1 MGKISIKKS
10 ELDKIIKEETLKFK
24 KAIALKGE
32 LKKIQ
37 NELDQLN
44 ECDVNEVQ
52 AGEVVK
58 SKGLPYE
65 GGQHKPKFATKNG
78 NPHLKMEDSEEEITD
93 TDADIDDVDTDSDSD
108 SISKADVLKA
118 IDDLK
123 MSLGIHGGEMAP
135 VGDDEAGE
143 ESSEE
148 GSEEGSE
155 EDSEGGNSEEGSE
168 EGDEIFEFEEEGKME
183 NAPAAP
189 AMEEVKEEG
198 AIQEDLE
205 EPIEGK
211 SVVQNADEDTVN
223 DNMKKDTHV
232 KAGGNLMEAEKLRM
246 AQLAGIIKG

>member
-10 ELDKIIKEETLKFK
+10 ELDRIIKEEALKFK
-24 KAIALKGE
+24 KALALKGE

-37 NELDQLN
+37 SELNELN
-44 ECDVNEVQ
+44 ECEVNEVQ

-78 NPHLKMEDSEEEITD
+78 NPNLKMEDAEEEITD
-93 TDADIDDVDTDSDSD
+93 TDIDTDVDADIDTDSET
-108 SISKADVLKA
+108 INKADVLKA

-123 MSLGIHGGEMAP
+123 MALGLHGGEVAP
-135 VGDDEAGE
+135 EAGEEGVEDIESSEEVSSEAGEENGE

-148 GSEEGSE
+148 NGE
-155 EDSEGGNSEEGSE
+155 E
-168 EGDEIFEFEEEGKME
+168 EGDEIFEFEEEKPKE
-183 NAPAAP
+183 ETAAP
-189 AMEEVKEEG
+189 AMEEN
-198 AIQEDLE
+198 LE

-211 SVVQNADEDTVN
+211 SVVQNADEDKVN
-223 DNMKKDTHV
+223 DNMEKDNHI

-246 AQLAGIIKG
+246 AKLAGIIKG